1 MGSGLE
7 YWEIYFEKHKAEIS
21 PANVKLIVA
30 HIRKMKAASRHD
42 HTITNHYQALTQF
55 GVWCGDKQFSELIED
70 DLLDY
75 SDWLDRQYYIAPTT
89 KNQPKK
95 GKKYSQGTKYQ
106 KLATIKAFLK
116 ELQIPAVRA
125 INIKPQ
131 LNQKLPEDL
140 LTKNDID
147 ALIDA
152 APNTRDRALI
162 SVLYESGM
170 RRGEMFSIKIKNIT
184 FDENGC
190 VITIPTG
197 KTGARRIRLVFAS
210 SFLHQWLDVH
220 PLKQA
225 REAYVFCSLSEP
237 FGALSETGLRYQL
250 RRIAEK
256 AGINKRVNPH
266 SFRHARCTHLAEHL
280 TEQQLKNYVGW
291 APGSDMAKIYVH
303 LSGRD
308 IDDAILKMNGI
319 AIDDT
324 HTDGLKVGRCP
335 RCHDLNPYTSSF
347 CGKCG
352 FPLKDEVKQR
362 IESDM
367 AEIDIEIMKAIS
379 TTPALLEELA
389 KRVSKLQNN
398 KSQDRI

>member
-7 YWEIYFEKHKAEIS
+7 YWETYFEKHKAEIS
-21 PANVKLIVA
+21 PDNVKLIVS
-30 HIRKMKAASRHD
+30 HIRKMKAASRHE

-55 GVWCGDKQFSELIED
+55 GVWCGDKQFTQLIED
-70 DLLDY
+70 ELLEY
-75 SDWLDRQYYIAPTT
+75 SEWLDRQIYITPTI
-89 KNQPKK
+89 KNPPKK

-106 KLATIKAFLK
+106 KLATIKSFLK

-147 ALIDA
+147 ALLDA
-152 APNTRDRALI
+152 APNARDRALV
-162 SVLYESGM
+162 SCLYESGM
-170 RRGEMFSIKIKNIT
+170 RRGEMFSIKIKNVT

-197 KTGARRIRLVFAS
+197 KTGARRIRLVFAA
-210 SFLHQWLDVH
+210 SFLRQWMDVH
-220 PLKQA
+220 PIKQN
-225 REAYVFCSLSEP
+225 RDGYVFCSLSEP
-237 FGALSETGLRYQL
+237 YGALSETGLRYQL

-256 AGINKRVNPH
+256 AGIGKRVNPH

-291 APGSDMAKIYVH
+291 TPGSDMAKVYVH
-303 LSGRD
+303 LSGKD

-319 AIDDT
+319 KIDET

-335 RCHDLNPYTSSF
+335 RCKDLNPESTRF

-352 FPLKDEVKQR
+352 FPLKEDASGTLEK
-362 IESDM
+362 EKSELDM
-367 AEIDIEIMKAIS
+367 LLMKAIAS
-379 TTPALLEELA
+379 NPSILSALSEELN
-389 KRVSKLQNN
+389 KIQNN
-398 KSQDRI
+398 KI